1 MTSVPTTGKIDTAMV
16 LAAGLGTRMRPLTD
30 TLPKPLVV
38 LGGRALIDHALDR
51 LADAGITRAVVN
63 VHHKAGQI
71 ETHLAQRTRPVIT
84 ISDERGLLLETGG
97 GIRKALPLLG
107 DAPFIVHNS
116 DSVWHETRGSNIARL
131 LAAWDPEK
139 MDCLLMLVLASACIG
154 YSGKG
159 DFSLEADGRI
169 RRRRPDEIAP
179 YVFMGVHIVDPRLYE
194 GTADGAFSQNL
205 VWNKALL
212 QGRAYGVRMEGLWM
226 HVGTPEALAEAEAA
240 MAAGTTRHD

>member
-1 MTSVPTTGKIDTAMV
+1 MNDKIDTSMV

-30 TLPKPLVV
+30 ALPKPLVR

-51 LADAGITRAVVN
+51 LADAGVSRAVVN
-63 VHHKAGQI
+63 VHHKADQI
-71 ETHLAQRTRPVIT
+71 EAHLAARSRPRVIV
-84 ISDERGLLLETGG
+84 SDERGQLLETGG
-97 GIRKALPLLG
+97 GIKKALPLLG
-107 DAPFIVHNS
+107 AAPFIVHNS
-116 DSVWHETRGSNIARL
+116 DSVWHETKGSNIARL
-131 LAAWDPEK
+131 LAAWDDGK

-169 RRRRPDEIAP
+169 RRRRPDEVAP
-179 YVFMGVHIVDPRLYE
+179 YVFMGVHIVHPRLYE
-194 GTADGAFSQNL
+194 GTPEGAFSQNL

-240 MAAGTTRHD
+240 MTQGSSPDG